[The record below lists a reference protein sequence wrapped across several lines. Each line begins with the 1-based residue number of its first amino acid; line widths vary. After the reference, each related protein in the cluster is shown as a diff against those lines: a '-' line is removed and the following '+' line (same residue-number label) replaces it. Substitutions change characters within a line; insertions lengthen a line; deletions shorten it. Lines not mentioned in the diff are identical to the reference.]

1 MSDDQWTAAIVRV
14 RAECLKTCP
23 ALLCEREK
31 ACLALLYDTPG
42 FYERVQAVLAAPNY
56 SCIECGSPI
65 FSDEPVK
72 GQICLDCI
80 TKAES
85 K

>member
-1 MSDDQWTAAIVRV
+1 MKWLDQKDSDLSAAK
-14 RAECLKTCP
+14 LKTRQRLRKILFDP
-23 ALLCEREK
+23 E
-31 ACLALLYDTPG
+31 
-42 FYERVQAVLAAPNY
+42 Y
-56 SCIECGSPI
+56 SCVDCGAPI

-80 TKAES
+80 TKVS

>member
-1 MSDDQWTAAIVRV
+1 MKWLDQKDSDLLLSAA
-14 RAECLKTCP
+14 ELKTGQRLRKILFDP
-23 ALLCEREK
+23 E
-31 ACLALLYDTPG
+31 
-42 FYERVQAVLAAPNY
+42 Y
-56 SCIECGSPI
+56 SCVGCGAPI

-80 TKAES
+80 TKVES